1 MKECKNRKKKKPEKT
16 TNNAFKMRNQ
26 WKNNECQERK
36 KGLRP
41 DEEGQG

>member
-1 MKECKNRKKKKPEKT
+1 MVKTGRKSSLKKT
-16 TNNAFKMRNQ
+16 ANNAFKVRNQ
-26 WKNNECQERK
+26 WKNNEYQERK

>member
-1 MKECKNRKKKKPEKT
+1 MVKTGRKSRLKKT

-36 KGLRP
+36 KGPRP